1 MALNAPL
8 VRVAITGEVS
18 VAPTGSTAPTSSTAS
33 LDAAF
38 IGLGYVGE
46 DGVTVTP
53 NDSTDAVRAWQN
65 AARVRTVRTEQDWT
79 FKFKLIE
86 TKGKTVGLYFRSTV
100 AVVSAGQWSL
110 VPDSVNPD
118 PRAFVIDV
126 IDGSKHYRYYIPN
139 GEVTERSE
147 LTNDSGDAIGYEVT
161 VAAYYDST
169 ISGQFKLF
177 SDDAAW
183 GYS

>member
-18 VAPTGSTAPTSSTAS
+18 VAPVGSTAPTNSSTA

-38 IGLGYVGE
+38 VGLGYVGE
-46 DGVTVTP
+46 DGVAVTP
-53 NDSTDAVRAWQN
+53 NDSTDAIRAWQN
-65 AARVRTVRTEQDWT
+65 AQRVRTVRTEQDWT

-86 TKGKTVGLYFRSTV
+86 TKGKTVGLYFRGTV
-100 AVVSAGQWSL
+100 AVVSAGEWSIL
-110 VPDSVNPD
+110 PDQTNPD
-118 PRAFVIDV
+118 QRAFVIDV
-126 IDGSKHYRYYIPN
+126 VDGSKLIRYYIPT

-147 LTNDSGDAIGYEVT
+147 ITNASGEAIGYEVT
-161 VAAYYDST
+161 ITAIYSST
-169 ISGQFKLF
+169 LGAPFKAF
-177 SDDAAW
+177 SNDAAW